1 MTKKTLGDF
10 GFVGGITN
18 PIEPEHAVGHLTDKQ
33 LEMVNAAADTM
44 SKAKMT
50 NNQNWPHR
58 VLLTQKLKD
67 EILGALGYAQLIA
80 ADSLEITEIF
90 NKPKKE
96 IIKIKQERV
105 NELQR
110 ISDELQRCE
119 IISSEKV
126 REIQLATI
134 AKAFA
139 VALYELAR
147 SGKFGQVSTGEI
159 LDSIDPQSI
168 IEQVGKA

>member
-134 AKAFA
+134 VKTLEA
-139 VALYELAR
+139 VTENLRYSDEDDAIETINLE
-147 SGKFGQVSTGEI
+147 
-159 LDSIDPQSI
+159 SI
-168 IEQVGKA
+168 IEQVKI